1 MKNLSDDMLKLRKYK
16 SRRKWIFGIQLNT
29 KKVNKLTI
37 NTPLNQVLVHLNKN
51 GDIEI
56 ENLLDIINEHLNYN
70 DIITLFDYIDIHFP
84 LLKNQLGVIENLNIH
99 LFEKKYSANIS
110 EYSKLLE
117 TGYLI
122 CYLIAL
128 KYEIQSTLLNPIF
141 NNLKSKFVKDLNL
154 RIIQNTAKLD
164 LEFEN
169 KRQFSLTDCLFSFF
183 IYDHIKAFRLL
194 KNNILNSTE
203 ESNNNHTHIN
213 LTFEINNFFRIL
225 NLDYIPL
232 INQKSIDTKIH
243 KNEILVLLN
252 GSLDNERSIPL
263 SKIDNKII
271 LELVNNLK
279 KNVNNHL
286 IYKVLI
292 TYLKDLNI
300 KNMDYRY
307 MIRVILDNLTNI
319 NPTKYSNVEYNYCRD
334 TLNVCLSQKENLFKL
349 YAALS
354 FLKDSEYLEGL
365 SKLLPKLLAEYL
377 NVSSTSEQSIK
388 NYVFLNK
395 NSNKIIEN
403 YKNHLFKSIN

>member
-1 MKNLSDDMLKLRKYK
+1 M
-16 SRRKWIFGIQLNT
+16 
-29 KKVNKLTI
+29 I

-51 GDIEI
+51 EDIEI
-56 ENLLDIINEHLNYN
+56 ENLLDTINEHLNYN

-84 LLKNQLGVIENLNIH
+84 LLKNQLSEIDNLNIK

-128 KYEIQSTLLNPIF
+128 NYEIQSTLLNPIF
-141 NNLKSKFVKDLNL
+141 NNLKSKFVKDLDL
-154 RIIQNTAKLD
+154 RIFQNTAKLD

-194 KNNILNSTE
+194 KKNILNSIE

-213 LTFEINNFFRIL
+213 LIFEINNFFRIL

-243 KNEILVLLN
+243 KNEILGLLN
-252 GSLDNERSIPL
+252 GSLDNERCIPL
-263 SKIDNKII
+263 SKLDKNIIKENLNYLNK
-271 LELVNNLK
+271 NN
-279 KNVNNHL
+279 NSYL

-292 TYLKDLNI
+292 ILLREISKEDH
-300 KNMDYRY
+300 RY
-307 MIRVILDNLTNI
+307 MIRVILDNLTKI

-365 SKLLPKLLAEYL
+365 SKLLPKLLAKYL

-395 NSNKIIEN
+395 NSNNIIEN
-403 YKNHLFKSIN
+403 YKNHLCKSIN

>member
-1 MKNLSDDMLKLRKYK
+1 M
-16 SRRKWIFGIQLNT
+16 
-29 KKVNKLTI
+29 NKLTI

-84 LLKNQLGVIENLNIH
+84 LLKNQLGIIENLNIH

-117 TGYLI
+117 TGYFI

-128 KYEIQSTLLNPIF
+128 KYEIQSNLLNPLF
-141 NNLKSKFVKDLNL
+141 NNLKSKFIKDLDLKIN
-154 RIIQNTAKLD
+154 QNTAKLD

-169 KRQFSLTDCLFSFF
+169 KEHFSLTDCLFSFF
-183 IYDHIKAFRLL
+183 IYEHIKAFRLL
-194 KNNILNSTE
+194 KNNILKSIE

>member
-1 MKNLSDDMLKLRKYK
+1 M
-16 SRRKWIFGIQLNT
+16 
-29 KKVNKLTI
+29 
-37 NTPLNQVLVHLNKN
+37 NQVLVHLNKN

-84 LLKNQLGVIENLNIH
+84 LLKNQLGIIENLNIH

-117 TGYLI
+117 TGYFI

-128 KYEIQSTLLNPIF
+128 KYEIQSNLLNPLF
-141 NNLKSKFVKDLNL
+141 NNLKSKFIKDLDLKIN
-154 RIIQNTAKLD
+154 QNTAKLD

-169 KRQFSLTDCLFSFF
+169 KEHFSLTDCLFSFF
-183 IYDHIKAFRLL
+183 IYEHIKAFRLL
-194 KNNILNSTE
+194 KNNILKSIE

>member
-1 MKNLSDDMLKLRKYK
+1 M
-16 SRRKWIFGIQLNT
+16 
-29 KKVNKLTI
+29 NKLTI

-84 LLKNQLGVIENLNIH
+84 LLKNQLSVIENLNIH

-117 TGYLI
+117 TGYFI

-128 KYEIQSTLLNPIF
+128 KYEIQSTLLNPLF
-141 NNLKSKFVKDLNL
+141 NNLKSKFIKDLDLKIN
-154 RIIQNTAKLD
+154 QNTAKLD

-169 KRQFSLTDCLFSFF
+169 KGHFSLTDCLFSFF
-183 IYDHIKAFRLL
+183 IYEHIKAFRLL
-194 KNNILNSTE
+194 KNNILKSIE
-203 ESNNNHTHIN
+203 ESNNDHTHVN

-243 KNEILVLLN
+243 KNEVLVLLN
-252 GSLDNERSIPL
+252 GSLNNERCIPL
-263 SKIDNKII
+263 SKLDKNIIKENLNYLNK
-271 LELVNNLK
+271 NN
-279 KNVNNHL
+279 NSYL

-292 TYLKDLNI
+292 ILLREISKVDH
-300 KNMDYRY
+300 RY

-365 SKLLPKLLAEYL
+365 SKLLPKLLAKYL

-403 YKNHLFKSIN
+403 YKNHLFKYIN